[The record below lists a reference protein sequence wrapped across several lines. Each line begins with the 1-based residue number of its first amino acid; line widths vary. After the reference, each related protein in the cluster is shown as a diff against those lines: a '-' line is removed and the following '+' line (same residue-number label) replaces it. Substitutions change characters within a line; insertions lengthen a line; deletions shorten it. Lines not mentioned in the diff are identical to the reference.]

1 MRYEMRLNKLPFEQ
15 MVEGKKTIEVR
26 LNDAKRK
33 LLAVGDEIL
42 FTNRDNPNQTIV
54 KKVTDLR
61 LYNSFVEMANNEN
74 CVLAGFNKGYTV
86 DEVVTCYHTYYTPK
100 EEQQFG
106 VVAIE
111 LES

>member
-15 MVEGKKTIEVR
+15 IINGKKTIEVR

-33 LLAVGDEIL
+33 LIVIGDEIL

-54 KKVTDLR
+54 KKVKDLR
-61 LYNSFVEMANNEN
+61 LYSSFAEMANNEN
-74 CVLAGFNKGYTV
+74 CVLAGFEKGYTAQSV
-86 DEVVTCYHTYYTPK
+86 IYTYHTYYSPE

-106 VVAIE
+106 VLVIQ
-111 LES
+111 LN

>member
-33 LLAVGDEIL
+33 LIEIGDEIL
-42 FTNRDNPNQTIV
+42 FSNRDNLNQTII
-54 KKVTDLR
+54 KKVKGLR

-74 CVLAGFNKGYTV
+74 CVLAGFNKGFTV
-86 DEVVTCYHTYYTPK
+86 QEVVDCYHTYYAPQ

-106 VVAIE
+106 VLVIE
-111 LES
+111 LD

>member
-33 LLAVGDEIL
+33 LLAIGDEIL
-42 FTNRDNPNQTIV
+42 FSNRDNPNQTIV
-54 KKVTDLR
+54 KKVADLR
-61 LYNSFVEMANNEN
+61 LYNSFAEMANNEN

-86 DEVVTCYHTYYTPK
+86 EEVVDCYYTFYTI
-100 EEQQFG
+100 EEEKRFG
-106 VVAIE
+106 VLVIE
-111 LES
+111 LN

>member
-33 LLAVGDEIL
+33 LLAIGDEIL
-42 FTNRDNPNQTIV
+42 FSNRDNPNQTIV
-54 KKVTDLR
+54 KKVADLR
-61 LYNSFVEMANNEN
+61 LYNSFAEMANNEN

-86 DEVVTCYHTYYTPK
+86 EEVVDCYYTFYTAN
-100 EEQQFG
+100 EEEQFG
-106 VVAIE
+106 VLAIE
-111 LES
+111 LN

>member
-33 LLAVGDEIL
+33 LLAIGDEVL
-42 FTNRDNPNQTIV
+42 FSNRDNPNQTIV
-54 KKVTDLR
+54 KKVADLR
-61 LYNSFVEMANNEN
+61 LYNSCAEMANNEN

-86 DEVVTCYHTYYTPK
+86 EEVVDCYYTFYTAD
-100 EEQQFG
+100 EEKQFG
-106 VVAIE
+106 VLAIE
-111 LES
+111 LN